1 MCVVYKNVVET
12 HIYINRGNWQQNEIY
27 EQLITDCHDSI
38 DLLWLVN

>member
-27 EQLITDCHDSI
+27 EQTIMIVMIVSI
-38 DLLWLVN
+38 YCG